1 MAERV
6 LPAIQVFFNFSV
18 NFDVDGKE
26 AKHGILAFDI
36 EHDEVK
42 LIYKEKVTTMRAT
55 GLGGWGDAAV
65 PHRAPTTWLVDDC
78 RRRSSSLSSR
88 SCATRW

>member
-1 MAERV
+1 MNQRKKSVSWLNAACS
-6 LPAIQVFFNFSV
+6 PAIQVFFNFSV
-18 NFDVDGKE
+18 NFDVEGKE

-42 LIYKEKVTTMRAT
+42 LIYKEKVITMRAT

-65 PHRAPTTWLVDDC
+65 PHRAPTTYVAC
-78 RRRSSSLSSR
+78 R
-88 SCATRW
+88 